1 MNPTELVS
9 TPGIL
14 TTTIG
19 NYRHEQK
26 YRPEQIWYSGN
37 FCSRENNRV
46 KSGETGGGFLKHSK
60 KKKERKVETDLRH
73 TAEAELLELGHQ
85 QEYFG
90 EIKKIEKL
98 KHDF

>member
-1 MNPTELVS
+1 MSRNTDMSRSDIRVTFVAGKTTEWKVEKLVEVYWS
-9 TPGIL
+9 IP
-14 TTTIG
+14 
-19 NYRHEQK
+19 K
-26 YRPEQIWYSGN
+26 
-37 FCSRENNRV
+37 
-46 KSGETGGGFLKHSK
+46 K

-73 TAEAELLELGHQ
+73 IAEAELLELGHQ

>member
-1 MNPTELVS
+1 M
-9 TPGIL
+9 
-14 TTTIG
+14 
-19 NYRHEQK
+19 
-26 YRPEQIWYSGN
+26 
-37 FCSRENNRV
+37 

-73 TAEAELLELGHQ
+73 IAEAELLELGHQ